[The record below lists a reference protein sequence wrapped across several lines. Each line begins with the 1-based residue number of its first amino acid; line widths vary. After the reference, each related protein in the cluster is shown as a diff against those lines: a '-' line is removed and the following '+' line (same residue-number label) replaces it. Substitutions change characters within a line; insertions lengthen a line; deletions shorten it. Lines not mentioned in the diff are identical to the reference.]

1 MANYIISGAG
11 SGGNFNGTFE
21 YYNEVTYRNSLDTS
35 YVLFY
40 DIIVSQW
47 VIQQYSD
54 VYYYNT
60 STDPLNVPLSGW
72 LPFLGS
78 APAPTITLETTT
90 TTTGEPTTPQP
101 TTSTTTTPAPTPS
114 PSTFFNFR
122 NLFLKSN
129 FDNNVSL
136 YIKSIGRNFNARALY
151 LEANTQEQTNLYI
164 KSFPQNSISFFIKSW
179 YQHQDSKEFYLKSF
193 IESSANLFIK
203 NLYLY
208 TDADGS
214 IDFNIQSST
223 IDQQINTVEL
233 YIKSF
238 FENNLELFLMVDDT
252 ALTTGFIYTYIS
264 GEVINPSHFE
274 SLNLYL
280 SNEYV
285 STNESL
291 SITIIGL
298 GVTFNAIPSG
308 SSMEM
313 FVQRD
318 VEATWNYMPL
328 IAYGA
333 SLAITNNIDFNI
345 YANDVYF
352 DLIELVIP
360 EVNQP
365 LNETMQLYTHGFED

>member
-129 FDNNVSL
+129 FDNNISL

-264 GEVINPSHFE
+264 GEVINPSNFE

>member
-21 YYNEVTYRNSLDTS
+21 YYNIVTYRNSLDTS

-60 STDPLNVPLSGW
+60 SDDPLNVPLSGW
-72 LPFLGS
+72 LTFLGS

-101 TTSTTTTPAPTPS
+101 STTTTTTTAPIPS

-122 NLFLKSN
+122 NLFLKSS

-136 YIKSIGRNFNARALY
+136 YIKSTGYYFGARALY
-151 LEANTQEQTNLYI
+151 IEANTQEQTNLYV
-164 KSFPQNSISFFIKSW
+164 KSFPQNSINLFIKYW
-179 YQHQDSKEFYLKSF
+179 NEYQDNKELYLKAF
-193 IESSANLFIK
+193 VESSADLFIK

-214 IDFNIQSST
+214 IDFNIRSST
-223 IDQQINTVEL
+223 IDQQMNSVEI

-252 ALTTGFIYTYIS
+252 ALTTGFVYTYIS
-264 GEVINPSHFE
+264 GDTINPSHFE

-280 SNEYV
+280 SNEYA
-285 STNESL
+285 SINESL

-298 GVTFNAIPSG
+298 GTTFNAIPDG

-313 FVQRD
+313 FIQRD

-333 SLAITNNIDFNI
+333 SSAITNSIDFNI
-345 YANDVYF
+345 YANDVCF
-352 DLIELVIP
+352 DSIELVIP

-365 LNETMQLYTHGFED
+365 FNETMQLYTHGFED

>member
-179 YQHQDSKEFYLKSF
+179 YQYQDNKEFYLKSF